1 MNSILKL
8 DATAQAALI
17 KKGEITPLELVDLS
31 IAATEKLNPTLNAVI
46 TPMFEEARTLAKTAT
61 LAAPFAGVPMM
72 LKDGLAAYKGIPF
85 STGSA
90 LFKNNIAKHDSE
102 LVKRY
107 KQAGFI
113 VIGKTN
119 MPEFGILPTTEPTAF
134 GATHNPW
141 DTTKTPGGSSGGTAS
156 AVAARMVALAH
167 GNDGGGS
174 IRIPASC
181 CGLFGL
187 KPTRGRNPL
196 APMSSLVS
204 GLVEEHVLTHSVRD
218 SAAVLDI
225 TGQPDP
231 NGFYYA
237 PAQKQPYAEVL
248 KQPVRKLKIGYSL
261 TQNSGKPVH
270 QDCVDATLK
279 AVELARSFGHEVVEM
294 PMKIPFTGKML
305 GEIFGVIWAVCAASP
320 LAFYHKMTGNPPPK
334 ALVEPL
340 SYALYQQGQKVSGA
354 DYELA
359 RQGMHRIARSV
370 LEFFT
375 DIDVWISPTLGMPP
389 VDLGSFPQSEDN
401 PLAPLDMAG
410 KFSPITAI
418 FNISGQPAAS
428 VPVHWNAEGLPVGI
442 QIVTK
447 FGDEGTLFQLA
458 AQMEEVVNWQAKL
471 PNILADVL

>member
-1 MNSILKL
+1 MNPILKL
-8 DATAQAALI
+8 DATAQAELI
-17 KKGEITPLELVDLS
+17 KKGEITPVELVDLS
-31 IAATEKLNPTLNAVI
+31 ITAVEKLNPTLNAVI
-46 TPMFEEARTLAKTAT
+46 TPMFEQARDLAKKAT
-61 LAAPFAGVPMM
+61 LDAPFAGVPMM
-72 LKDGLAAYKGIPF
+72 LKDGIAAYKGVPL
-85 STGSA
+85 STASA
-90 LFKNNIAKHDSE
+90 LFKNNIAKQDSE

-113 VIGKTN
+113 IIGKTN

-134 GATHNPW
+134 GASHNPW

-218 SAAVLDI
+218 SAAVLDL

-231 NGFYYA
+231 TGFYHA
-237 PAQKQPYAEVL
+237 PTQKQPYAEAL

-279 AVELARSFGHEVVEM
+279 AIELAKSFGHEVVEM
-294 PMKIPFTGKML
+294 PMNIPFSGKKL

-320 LAFYHKMTGNPPPK
+320 LAFYHKMTGTPPPK
-334 ALVEPL
+334 ELVEPL
-340 SYALYQQGQKVSGA
+340 SYALYEQGQKVSGA

-359 RQGMHRIARSV
+359 RQGMHRVARSV

-375 DIDVWISPTLGMPP
+375 DIDAWISPTLGMPP
-389 VDLGSFPQSEDN
+389 VDLGSFPQSEAN

-428 VPVHWNAEGLPVGI
+428 VPVYWNAEGLPIGI

-447 FGDEGTLFQLA
+447 FGDEATLFQLA
-458 AQMEEVVNWQAKL
+458 GQMEKVVNWQAKL
-471 PNILADVL
+471 PKILMEA

>member
-1 MNSILKL
+1 MHEILKL
-8 DATAQAALI
+8 DATAQAQLI
-17 KKGEITPLELVDLS
+17 KKKELTPLELVDLS
-31 IAATEKLNPTLNAVI
+31 IAATKKLNPTLNAVI
-46 TPMFEEARTLAKTAT
+46 TPMFEQARDTAKKAT
-61 LAAPFAGVPMM
+61 LEAPFAGVPMM
-72 LKDGLAAYKGIPF
+72 FKDGLAAYKGVPF

-90 LFKNNIAKHDSE
+90 LFKDNIAKHDSE

-107 KQAGFI
+107 KKAGFI

-134 GATHNPW
+134 GATKNPW
-141 DTTKTPGGSSGGTAS
+141 DITKTPGGSSGGTAS

-231 NGFYYA
+231 YNFYHAPEQKDSYA
-237 PAQKQPYAEVL
+237 ALLEK
-248 KQPVRKLKIGYSL
+248 PVRRLKIGYTL
-261 TQNSGKPVH
+261 TQASGKPVH

-279 AVELARSFGHEVVEM
+279 AVEMAQSFGHEVVEM
-294 PMKIPFTGKML
+294 PLTLPFSGKRL

-320 LAFYHKMTGNPPPK
+320 LAFYHKMTGMPPPK
-334 ALVEPL
+334 DLVEPL
-340 SYALYQQGQKVSGA
+340 SYALYEQGQNVSGA

-359 RQGMHRIARSV
+359 RQGMHKVARSI
-370 LEFFT
+370 LEFFK
-375 DIDVWISPTLGMPP
+375 DIDAWISPTLGMPP
-389 VDLGSFPQSEDN
+389 VELGSFPQSWEN
-401 PLAPLDMAG
+401 PLAPLEMAG
-410 KFSPITAI
+410 KFSPITAL

-428 VPVHWNAEGLPVGI
+428 VPVYWNADGLPIGV

-458 AQMEEVVNWQAKL
+458 GQMEELVNWQGRL
-471 PNILADVL
+471 PEILTVT

>member
-1 MNSILKL
+1 MKEILKL

-46 TPMFEEARTLAKTAT
+46 TPMFDQARDLAKKAT
-61 LAAPFAGVPMM
+61 LDAPFAGVPMM
-72 LKDGLAAYKGIPF
+72 LKDGIAAYKGVPF

-119 MPEFGILPTTEPTAF
+119 MPEFGILPTSEPTAF
-134 GATHNPW
+134 GAAHNPW
-141 DTTKTPGGSSGGTAS
+141 DTTKTPGGSSGGTAA

-225 TGQPDP
+225 TGKPDP
-231 NGFYYA
+231 YGFYPA
-237 PAQKQPYAEVL
+237 PTQKESYLGCIQKPI
-248 KQPVRKLKIGYSL
+248 RKLKIGYSL

-279 AVELARSFGHEVVEM
+279 AVELALSFGHEVVEL
-294 PMKIPFTGKML
+294 PMEIPFSGKRL

-334 ALVEPL
+334 ELVEPL

-359 RQGMHRIARSV
+359 RQGMHRIARSI

-375 DIDVWISPTLGMPP
+375 DIDAWISPTLGMPP
-389 VDLGSFPQSEDN
+389 VDLGSFPQSEEN

-428 VPVHWNAEGLPVGI
+428 VPIHWNTAGLPIGV
-442 QIVTK
+442 QVVTK

-458 AQMEEVVNWQAKL
+458 AQMEKAVNWQAKL
-471 PNILADVL
+471 PKILMEI

>member
-1 MNSILKL
+1 MKEILKL
-8 DATAQAALI
+8 DATAQAELI
-17 KKGEITPLELVDLS
+17 KKGQITPLELVDLS

-46 TPMFEEARTLAKTAT
+46 TPMFEQAREVAKKAT
-61 LAAPFAGVPMM
+61 LDAPFAGVPMM
-72 LKDGLAAYKGIPF
+72 LKDGLAAYKGVPL

-113 VIGKTN
+113 IIGKTN
-119 MPEFGILPTTEPTAF
+119 MPEFGILPTSEPTAF
-134 GATHNPW
+134 GAAHNPW
-141 DTTKTPGGSSGGTAS
+141 DTSKTPGGSSGGTAS

-231 NGFYYA
+231 YGFYPA
-237 PAQKQPYAEVL
+237 PAQKESYGGLLQ
-248 KQPVRKLKIGYSL
+248 KRVRKLKIGYSL

-279 AVELARSFGHEVVEM
+279 AVALARSFGHEVVEM
-294 PMKIPFTGKML
+294 PMKIPFSGKML

-334 ALVEPL
+334 ELVEPL

-359 RQGMHRIARSV
+359 RLGMHKIARSI

-375 DIDVWISPTLGMPP
+375 DIDAWISPTLGMPP
-389 VDLGSFPQSEDN
+389 VDLDSFPQSEEN

-428 VPVHWNAEGLPVGI
+428 VPIHWNAAGLPIGV
-442 QIVTK
+442 QVVTK

-458 AQMEEVVNWQAKL
+458 AQMEEAVNWQAKL
-471 PNILADVL
+471 PKLLMEV

>member
-1 MNSILKL
+1 MHDILKL
-8 DATAQAALI
+8 DATAQAELI

-46 TPMFEEARTLAKTAT
+46 TPMFEQARDLAKTAT
-61 LAAPFAGVPMM
+61 LDAPFAGVPMM
-72 LKDGLAAYKGIPF
+72 LKDGIAAYKGFPL
-85 STGSA
+85 STASA
-90 LFKNNIAKHDSE
+90 LFKDNIAKQDSE

-134 GATHNPW
+134 GTTHNPW
-141 DTTKTPGGSSGGTAS
+141 DTSKTPGGSSGGTAS

-231 NGFYYA
+231 NGFYHA
-237 PAQKQPYAEVL
+237 PTQKQPYSEVL
-248 KQPVRKLKIGYSL
+248 KQPVGKLKIGYSL

-294 PMKIPFTGKML
+294 PMKIPFSGKML

-334 ALVEPL
+334 ELVEPL

-375 DIDVWISPTLGMPP
+375 EIDAWISPTLGMPP
-389 VDLGSFPQSEDN
+389 VDLGSFPQSEDH

-410 KFSPITAI
+410 KFSPITAL

-428 VPVHWNAEGLPVGI
+428 VPVHWNDGGLPIGI

-447 FGDEGTLFQLA
+447 FGDEATLFQLA
-458 AQMEEVVNWQAKL
+458 RQMEEVVNWQAKL
-471 PNILADVL
+471 PKVLMTA

>member
-1 MNSILKL
+1 MNPILKL
-8 DATAQAALI
+8 DATAQADLI

-31 IAATEKLNPTLNAVI
+31 IAATEKLNPTINAVI
-46 TPMFEEARTLAKTAT
+46 TPMFEEARAFAKKAT
-61 LAAPFAGVPMM
+61 LDTPFAGVPML
-72 LKDGLAAYKGIPF
+72 LKDGIAAYKGIPF

-102 LVKRY
+102 LVKRF

-113 VIGKTN
+113 IIGKTN

-141 DTTKTPGGSSGGTAS
+141 DITKTPGGSSGGTAA
-156 AVAARMVALAH
+156 AVAARMVALGH

-196 APMSSLVS
+196 GPMSSLVS

-231 NGFYYA
+231 NGFYHA
-237 PAQKQPYAEVL
+237 PAQKQAYSQTL
-248 KQPVRKLKIGYSL
+248 KEPVRKLKIGFST
-261 TQNSGKPVH
+261 TQASGKPVH
-270 QDCVDATLK
+270 QDCVEATLK
-279 AVELARSFGHEVVEM
+279 AVDLARSFGHEVVEM
-294 PMKIPFTGKML
+294 PMKIPFTGKQL
-305 GEIFGVIWAVCAASP
+305 GEIFGIIWAVCAASP
-320 LAFYHKMTGNPPPK
+320 LALYHKMTGNPPPK
-334 ALVEPL
+334 DLVEPL
-340 SYALYQQGQKVSGA
+340 SYALYKQGQNVSGS

-359 RQGMHRIARSV
+359 RQGMHKVARSI
-370 LEFFT
+370 LKFFT
-375 DIDVWISPTLGMPP
+375 DIDAWISPTLGMPP
-389 VDLGSFPQSEDN
+389 VNLGSFPQNEET
-401 PLAPLDMAG
+401 PLAPLVMSG

-428 VPVHWNAEGLPVGI
+428 VPVYWNQAGLPIGV
-442 QIVTK
+442 QVVTK
-447 FGDEGTLFQLA
+447 FGDEATLFQLA
-458 AQMEEVVNWQAKL
+458 AQMEQAVNWQTKIPAL
-471 PNILADVL
+471 LAEV